1 MRLSRK
7 IFFLIT
13 VLTLLFCSL
22 AVRAQEKLTYPE
34 ISTALQAKVPNQSFK
49 TKADIIKF
57 LIDTVRSRK
66 VDKPLTKDREA
77 DLRQGGA
84 TDELIDAIK
93 ANSPPPPKEDPIVD
107 LGELATRAKN
117 LVKPDYT
124 SEARQAGINGNVT
137 LELSLD
143 EQGKVISTRTISGL
157 SKGLTEQ
164 AIAAAKASTF
174 SPAILNGKP
183 AKGVGTITYNF
194 KINVVDIN
202 ATLALADGY
211 RNRASC
217 AAAIAEYTKVLSA
230 DASQVKALFGR
241 GVCNVMTK
249 NYDAAIND
257 LEGAVKLVPADDQAL
272 YYLGIAYDFFGRP
285 REAAA
290 HYEQAINANPSL
302 GKWVLSDCVF
312 IDRRQVPKDELRAF
326 GDGVVKACTT
336 SLQQATV
343 DFLAPLIYLKRGI
356 GFRLKGDFEHSIAD
370 LENAQRLSPRFG
382 AVQAQLQ
389 ITYSAR
395 GEAHFDR
402 KEFKEAISDI
412 TAAININPQNPTPFV
427 NRCAIYLY
435 GMKDYDQA
443 ISDCS
448 AAIRLTPRTA
458 TAYAHRGYAYEMKK
472 DLKNAVAD
480 YNKAL
485 EIDPQNQIAR
495 TNLARVQGPSIKN

>member
-1 MRLSRK
+1 MEHSRK
-7 IFFLIT
+7 ILFL
-13 VLTLLFCSL
+13 VSAVTLLFCSL

-34 ISTALQAKVPNQSFK
+34 INTALQAKVPNQSFK
-49 TKADIIKF
+49 TKADIIRF
-57 LIDTVRSRK
+57 LIDSVRSRK

-84 TDELIDAIK
+84 TDELIAAIK
-93 ANSPPPPKEDPIVD
+93 ANSPPPPKEDPVVD

-124 SEARQAGINGNVT
+124 NEARQAGINGNVT

-143 EQGKVISTRTISGL
+143 EQGKVISTKTIAGL
-157 SKGLTEQ
+157 PKGLTEQ
-164 AIAAAKASTF
+164 AIAAAKESTF

-217 AAAIAEYTKVLSA
+217 AAAIAEYTKVLNA
-230 DASQVKALFGR
+230 DANQVKALFGR
-241 GVCNVMTK
+241 GVCYVMTK
-249 NYDAAIND
+249 SYEPATND
-257 LEGAVKLVPADDQAL
+257 LEGAVRLVPADDQAL
-272 YYLGIAYDFFGRP
+272 YYLGLAYDFLGRP
-285 REAAA
+285 REAAE
-290 HYEQAINANPSL
+290 HYEKAITANPAL
-302 GKWVLSDCVF
+302 GKWALTDCVF
-312 IDRRQVPKDELRAF
+312 IDRRQVGKDEVRAF
-326 GDGVVKACTT
+326 GENVVKACTVSMQT
-336 SLQQATV
+336 ATV
-343 DFLAPLIYLKRGI
+343 DFLSPLLYLKRGI
-356 GFRLKGDFEHSIAD
+356 GNRLRGDFEHAIQD

-389 ITYSAR
+389 ITYSSR
-395 GEAHFDR
+395 GEVHFDR
-402 KEFKEAISDI
+402 KEFKEAIADI
-412 TAAININPQNPTPFV
+412 TAAININPQAPTPFV
-427 NRCAIYLY
+427 NRCAVYLY

-472 DLKNAVAD
+472 DIKNAVAD

-495 TNLARVQGPSIKN
+495 TNLARVQGGNIKN